1 MANNPAHVE
10 AHAPGQ
16 EEIHLPSPS
25 WGPIVL
31 AFGVVLLAFGFVLPL
46 LFPVGAIVLLV
57 GVWKVSNFA
66 SLAELRPSMGV
77 NSRLLGMWVFLASEI
92 MFFSGL
98 IATFLGYKPRAGDVA
113 HLLNVPM
120 MTIATFILLTSSF
133 AAVSALSAL
142 QQNKVKAF
150 RNWLATTM
158 VLGGVFIIIELLE
171 WSELISHGITTG
183 TLFGSAFFTLTGFH
197 GMHVLIGIIWMTFLM
212 VRTVRGKMSAE
223 KQTGIEIFGLYWH
236 FVDIVWI
243 ILFTIIYLL

>member
-1 MANNPAHVE
+1 MTSKPASVE
-10 AHAPGQ
+10 THGH

-31 AFGVVLLAFGFVLPL
+31 AFGVVVLAFGFVLPL

-57 GVWKVSNFA
+57 GIWKVSSFA
-66 SLAELRPSMGV
+66 ELPELRPSMGV
-77 NSRLLGMWVFLASEI
+77 SGRLLGMWVFLASEI

-98 IATFLGYKPRAGDVA
+98 IATFLGYKQRAGDVA
-113 HLLNVPM
+113 HLLNVPL
-120 MTIATFILLTSSF
+120 MTIATFILLSSSF

-142 QQNKVKAF
+142 QQDKVKVF

-158 VLGGVFIIIELLE
+158 VLGGLFILIELLE
-171 WSELISHGITTG
+171 WGELIGHGITTG

-197 GMHVLIGIIWMTFLM
+197 GMHVLIGLIWMTFLM
-212 VRTVRGKMSAE
+212 VRTVRGMMSSHNVL
-223 KQTGIEIFGLYWH
+223 GIEIFGLYWH